1 MKLMFFLRFP
11 NIIYLSF
18 AKNTLGYFNIGNVTM
33 KTENTIVTQKLTKM
47 NYIFV
52 PYWSLFLIG

>member
-1 MKLMFFLRFP
+1 MFFLRFP
-11 NIIYLSF
+11 NIICKEYIRL
-18 AKNTLGYFNIGNVTM
+18 YFNIGNVTM